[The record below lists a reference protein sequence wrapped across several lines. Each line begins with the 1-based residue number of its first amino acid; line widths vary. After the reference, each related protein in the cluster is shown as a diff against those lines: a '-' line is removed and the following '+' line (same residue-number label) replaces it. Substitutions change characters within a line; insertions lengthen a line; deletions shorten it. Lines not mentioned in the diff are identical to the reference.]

1 MKSWL
6 TVNTGNRAIKGMK
19 SLAARSAALLLTG
32 ALAFI
37 PACSQQVP
45 TQPRKLM
52 AIPPAMQEI
61 QVLNARAALL
71 AKLRLTGNVSITLIN
86 HDGSTSNYQAHAVL
100 LVDQNRV
107 PHLLLVGTYLGQDAF
122 ELGMNRRIYW
132 LIDHEHKIAYAG
144 RVEME
149 YHLPPSVMPLRPQ
162 RILEMLGITPLM
174 LTGDSR
180 IAMFNVPHTGRYN
193 LLLMRSGGD
202 GLNHIKR
209 QITISR
215 YNGQISE
222 VRLYDRNGRVIAYA
236 DLSQY
241 KPLAEAFD
249 GVEIPFH
256 IVIHYLDAQAE
267 MDFQVHHAALKF
279 SGKPKFIFA
288 TPSFQGLKVADMD
301 NPVNWGGARQT
312 TAPTK

>member
-1 MKSWL
+1 MKLWW
-6 TVNTGNRAIKGMK
+6 TGNIGTAASRRVKRAVV
-19 SLAARSAALLLTG
+19 RSATLLGVLLL
-32 ALAFI
+32 I

-45 TQPRKLM
+45 SRPRKLM
-52 AIPPAMQEI
+52 AIPPVMQEI

-71 AKLRLTGNVSITLIN
+71 EKLRLTGNVSITLAN

-122 ELGMNRRIYW
+122 ELGMNRQIYW

-144 RVEME
+144 RVKLE
-149 YHLPPSVMPLRPQ
+149 YQLPPSVMPLRPE
-162 RILEMLGITPLM
+162 RILQMLGITPLM
-174 LTGDSR
+174 LTGESR

-215 YNGQISE
+215 YTGQISE

-236 DLSQY
+236 ELSQY
-241 KPLAEAFD
+241 KPLATAFD
-249 GVEIPFH
+249 GVEIPFQ
-256 IVIHYLDAQAE
+256 IVIHYLDARAR
-267 MDFQVHHAALKF
+267 MDFHVNHAALKF
-279 SGKPKFIFA
+279 PGKSKFIFA
-288 TPSFQGLKVADMD
+288 SPGFQGLKVADMD
-301 NPVNWGGARQT
+301 NPANWGGAPAT
-312 TAPTK
+312 TAPAK